1 MQEPLANQPEQSHE
15 IQCKPCT
22 ITAPVC
28 KYFPCPPVGGHAYPR
43 TGEPGQ
49 VLSLERYT
57 GLFEGVHFPVLLVCI
72 TSLAEK
78 LCPTRM
84 ELSWLSP
91 LFNAGGVPGI
101 DRQHCKIHANMAF
114 EHPRCTFCFCRNGLL
129 LASLL
134 FVQTFAKY
142 GMGLVFIVWWA
153 PWPPEKTSAL

>member
-28 KYFPCPPVGGHAYPR
+28 KYFPSPPVGGHAHPR

-49 VLSLERYT
+49 VLSLERDT
-57 GLFEGVHFPVLLVCI
+57 GLFEGVHFPVLLLVCI
-72 TSLAEK
+72 TSQVEK

-91 LFNAGGVPGI
+91 LFNAGGVSGI
-101 DRQHCKIHANMAF
+101 DRQHGLSAGYMPTRPLNTLVALFASAAMGYYL
-114 EHPRCTFCFCRNGLL
+114 HPCSLSKLL
-129 LASLL
+129 PTMEW
-134 FVQTFAKY
+134 V
-142 GMGLVFIVWWA
+142 
-153 PWPPEKTSAL
+153 